1 MSQYLDYPIIGDPS
15 PEAIEFGRLVQGRT
29 ITGKMRYGGDRHM
42 LVIGGNRS
50 GKGTRILMPNLLNM
64 SGSRSI
70 VVVDPKGELAAVTA
84 QFRRSLG
91 QRVVII
97 NPFGVMTEFQGYDD
111 LEGVGY
117 NPLCALDP
125 TAHDF
130 NAKASLLAEAM
141 ISVDPKNQNKHFD
154 YAGRALLAATMMY
167 VAIIA
172 REKRAVPTMKH
183 VRQLI
188 CMASE
193 PARPPSALFPDGTE
207 AYGIPKLAAK
217 MMTSSIAALRNKA
230 APFTDWNREIQSV
243 ASTVRTQTECFDD
256 YEIAENLAKNDFDFR
271 EIKRQPTTVYL
282 VLPPDQMRRHSGW
295 LRLLLTSALQA
306 ALRPRQWGEPSILF
320 MMDEFAALGH
330 LEIIENAWA
339 QVPGYGIQMMPVIQ
353 DLNQLKNLYGDRW
366 ESFAA
371 NAGVITSFAPNDPT
385 TAEWLSKR
393 MGQTTRMMRT
403 VNTSYGQNAGN
414 NRGTTNNPNGG
425 GGSSQG
431 NSDGWSQ
438 SKNMNE
444 TPIKVPFMPPEL
456 LYGMKTGYMVVI
468 SAGLSNAAPSF
479 AHAYY
484 KITTRDQRARPN
496 PYVHDVPRDPYAR
509 RMGAGEPTW
518 DWGQPQHP
526 QQPPSVGGWGG
537 TTDSGWNTGGG
548 FNSSPAPSGGW
559 QPSPWSSRPAL
570 PSPPAQR
577 RLPPPEDWD
586 NWEDKNF

>member
-1 MSQYLDYPIIGDPS
+1 MSRHLDYPIIGDPS
-15 PEAIEFGRLVQGRT
+15 PEAVEFGRIVYNNGT
-29 ITGKMRYGGDRHM
+29 IANKMRYGGDRHM

-64 SGSRSI
+64 SGKRSI

-97 NPFGVMTEFQGYDD
+97 NPFGVMSEFQGYQD

-117 NPLCALDP
+117 NPLCSLDP

-141 ISVDPKNQNKHFD
+141 ISVDPKNHNKHFD
-154 YAGRALLAATMMY
+154 EAGRALLAATMMY

-193 PARPPSALFPDGTE
+193 AARPPSALFPNGVE
-207 AYGIPKLAAK
+207 GYGIPKLAAK

-230 APFTDWNREIQSV
+230 APFVDWNREIQSV

-256 YEIAENLAKNDFDFR
+256 YEIAENLAKNDFDFG

-295 LRLLLTSALQA
+295 LRLLLTAALQA

-339 QVPGYGIQMMPVIQ
+339 QVPGYGIQMM
-353 DLNQLKNLYGDRW
+353 G
-366 ESFAA
+366 
-371 NAGVITSFAPNDPT
+371 
-385 TAEWLSKR
+385 
-393 MGQTTRMMRT
+393 
-403 VNTSYGQNAGN
+403 
-414 NRGTTNNPNGG
+414 
-425 GGSSQG
+425 
-431 NSDGWSQ
+431 
-438 SKNMNE
+438 
-444 TPIKVPFMPPEL
+444 
-456 LYGMKTGYMVVI
+456 
-468 SAGLSNAAPSF
+468 
-479 AHAYY
+479 
-484 KITTRDQRARPN
+484 
-496 PYVHDVPRDPYAR
+496 
-509 RMGAGEPTW
+509 
-518 DWGQPQHP
+518 
-526 QQPPSVGGWGG
+526 
-537 TTDSGWNTGGG
+537 
-548 FNSSPAPSGGW
+548 
-559 QPSPWSSRPAL
+559 
-570 PSPPAQR
+570 
-577 RLPPPEDWD
+577 
-586 NWEDKNF
+586 

>member
-1 MSQYLDYPIIGDPS
+1 LQQI
-15 PEAIEFGRLVQGRT
+15 AV
-29 ITGKMRYGGDRHM
+29 GGHR
-42 LVIGGNRS
+42 
-50 GKGTRILMPNLLNM
+50 
-64 SGSRSI
+64 
-70 VVVDPKGELAAVTA
+70 
-84 QFRRSLG
+84 
-91 QRVVII
+91 
-97 NPFGVMTEFQGYDD
+97 
-111 LEGVGY
+111 
-117 NPLCALDP
+117 
-125 TAHDF
+125 
-130 NAKASLLAEAM
+130 
-141 ISVDPKNQNKHFD
+141 
-154 YAGRALLAATMMY
+154 
-167 VAIIA
+167 
-172 REKRAVPTMKH
+172 
-183 VRQLI
+183 
-188 CMASE
+188 
-193 PARPPSALFPDGTE
+193 
-207 AYGIPKLAAK
+207 
-217 MMTSSIAALRNKA
+217 
-230 APFTDWNREIQSV
+230 
-243 ASTVRTQTECFDD
+243 CFDD
-256 YEIAENLAKNDFDFR
+256 YEIAENLARNDFDFG
-271 EIKRQPTTVYL
+271 EIKRRPTTVYL

-353 DLNQLKNLYGDRW
+353 DLSQLKNLYGDRW

-403 VNTSYGQNAGN
+403 VNTSYGYNAGS

-425 GGSSQG
+425 AGSSQG
-431 NSDGWSQ
+431 DSDGWNW

-496 PYVHDVPRDPYAR
+496 PYVHNVPRDPYAR

-518 DWGQPQHP
+518 DWGQPQQP

-537 TTDSGWNTGGG
+537 ATDKTGGG
-548 FNSSPAPSGGW
+548 CSPFPAPSSSSGW
-559 QPSPWSSRPAL
+559 QPSPWSSPPAL

-586 NWEDKNF
+586 NWEDDTF